1 MDLEGLKV
9 KFHELYEKPA
19 QICVRCPGRVNLIG
33 EHIDYHGYDVL
44 PMAIEA
50 CCIILSAPSESNQ
63 IRISNLDDKNYP
75 STTISLPSDWKGAT
89 PPKWFDY
96 LLSGWRG
103 ILDLLKSEDQDQKG
117 MDLLV
122 TGSVPESSG
131 LSSSSSLVCA
141 AALTTYFHQT
151 GKSFGELTKEALA
164 ELCAKA
170 ERYVGTMGGGMDQA
184 SEILS
189 NAGQALQ
196 ISFNP
201 LSSVPVSLP
210 ENAVFVVMHCGERV
224 NKAATSCFNQ
234 RVTEG
239 KICGQILLKH
249 ANVKSDAVRLKD
261 VSAALGK
268 NPEECKQLVDT
279 VVPEEIS
286 KEDLLKIVDEQALDK
301 CLSHNTKDMT
311 SFTLKRRGLHVYG
324 EASRVDQ
331 FHRACEAGDLNL
343 MGKLLDEGHQ
353 SLSKLYEAS
362 TEVMDEM
369 VGFCKDQGA
378 LGARL
383 TGAGWGGCAVILFE
397 KGKIPESI
405 LEDKRF
411 LFISSPASGISLQ
424 KI

>member
-1 MDLEGLKV
+1 MDLEDFKV

-19 QICVRCPGRVNLIG
+19 QVCVRCPGRVNLIG

-75 STTISLPSDWKGAT
+75 STTISLPSGWKGAT

-141 AALTTYFHQT
+141 AALTAYFHQT
-151 GKSFGELTKEALA
+151 GKSFGELTKFYPTPVRRSKSRSTLCLLFLLA
-164 ELCAKA
+164 F
-170 ERYVGTMGGGMDQA
+170 
-184 SEILS
+184 
-189 NAGQALQ
+189 Q
-196 ISFNP
+196 IQKIT
-201 LSSVPVSLP
+201 
-210 ENAVFVVMHCGERV
+210 ENAVFVVMHCGERM

-286 KEDLLKIVDEQALDK
+286 KEDLLKIIDEQALDK
-301 CLSHNTKDMT
+301 CLSHNTKDMP

-369 VGFCKDQGA
+369 VEFCKDQGA

-397 KGKIPESI
+397 KGKIPKSI